1 MLIKMH
7 GDKKTKKLFE
17 KKEERCDVIKKI
29 EIEKIEIN
37 LLFKVVVVRRLSY
50 EKHTQ
55 KKNPSACLKKNIIII
70 IIMRAST
77 RAAPSAAGMDDVVDD
92 DDVDDDDVDVGGGG
106 GRGEDEGLRFR
117 RRTGKTTQNEKR
129 LESATQRG
137 RRKEEHKR
145 KKERRDSDQMRR
157 ERAIDGIPFLE
168 RSTKYVFYSLLV
180 LLLAL
185 VFPIAMRQ
193 LANKMVRLS
202 TPASTDKN
210 KRDFFGA
217 LKTSLKKWSAIDS
230 KSTDTKLLLGDMY
243 RADMNTDEAIETLR
257 EVTVKYDSALK
268 QQQEDEKS
276 SSSISSKEP
285 SLKAKSK
292 EASVRLALA
301 LLDKADVNAAKSPLG
316 FTHDKTPL
324 VEAKYNLKKAK
335 AIEEELN
342 RRKDDNAEEEEE
354 DHNKNI
360 KKIEIEIAL
369 SRVYQHERDFPA
381 AVAILNEA
389 LEKKPS
395 STEARWQLAVAH
407 QGAGDCQSALEQY
420 RVLIEDAK
428 VKHAHV
434 YLRASMCLL
443 HGRKKE
449 DNATKPLKMHS
460 ISGKGVKTKVDPSPE
475 EVMQAI
481 SYLEAAT
488 TIDSSLGHAW
498 MQLGL
503 AHVLRNAPREAIGP
517 LERAKKVLGENS
529 LTADFHLAAAYQQA
543 NRCKDAIPLFMNV
556 AQKSREQHERMM
568 HIDNIKDGRAQK
580 LESSIPAH
588 EAFLRAGGCKFL
600 MGEVD
605 GAIELYREALVSSDK
620 FAPALVNWG
629 IALEHKKEYDKAEE
643 KYILAVEKNP
653 NMAEAYARW
662 GTLNFGQART
672 LVQAFVHKQREEKN
686 KKKVWKDPEESKER
700 KELGLLIDA
709 AFSRLEKAAA
719 LDPTHSINQ
728 RLAFMRQQAKA
739 LIKEVE
745 GKNSQM
751 DEPWDLKEERENSQQ
766 QQQ

>member
-70 IIMRAST
+70 IIIIIIMRAST
-77 RAAPSAAGMDDVVDD
+77 RAAPSAAGMDDV
-92 DDVDDDDVDVGGGG
+92 DDVDVAVDGGGG
-106 GRGEDEGLRFR
+106 GRGEDEGIRFR

-342 RRKDDNAEEEEE
+342 RRKDDNAAAAEE

>member
-37 LLFKVVVVRRLSY
+37 LLFFKVVVVRRLY

-55 KKNPSACLKKNIIII
+55 KKNPSACLKKNIIIII

-77 RAAPSAAGMDDVVDD
+77 RAAPSAAGMDDVVDVA
-92 DDVDDDDVDVGGGG
+92 VDGGGG
-106 GRGEDEGLRFR
+106 GRGEDEGIRFR

-268 QQQEDEKS
+268 QQEDEKS

-568 HIDNIKDGRAQK
+568 HIDNIKDRRAQK

>member
-1 MLIKMH
+1 MH

-37 LLFKVVVVRRLSY
+37 LLFFKVVVVRRLY

-77 RAAPSAAGMDDVVDD
+77 RAAPSAAGMDDVVDVA
-92 DDVDDDDVDVGGGG
+92 VDGGGG
-106 GRGEDEGLRFR
+106 GRGKDEGIRFR

-342 RRKDDNAEEEEE
+342 RRKDDNAAAAEE

>member
-37 LLFKVVVVRRLSY
+37 LLFFKVVVVRRLY

-77 RAAPSAAGMDDVVDD
+77 RAAPSAAGMDDVVDVA
-92 DDVDDDDVDVGGGG
+92 VDGGGG
-106 GRGEDEGLRFR
+106 GRGEDEGIRFR

>member
-37 LLFKVVVVRRLSY
+37 LLFFKVVVVRRLY

-70 IIMRAST
+70 IIIIMRAST
-77 RAAPSAAGMDDVVDD
+77 RAAPSAAGMDDV
-92 DDVDDDDVDVGGGG
+92 DDVVDVAVDGGGG
-106 GRGEDEGLRFR
+106 GRGKDEGIRFR

-342 RRKDDNAEEEEE
+342 RRKDDNAAAAEE

>member
-37 LLFKVVVVRRLSY
+37 LLFFKVVVVRRLY

-77 RAAPSAAGMDDVVDD
+77 RAAPSAAGMDDDDVVDVA
-92 DDVDDDDVDVGGGG
+92 VDGGGG
-106 GRGEDEGLRFR
+106 GRGEDEGIRFR

>member
-70 IIMRAST
+70 IMRAST
-77 RAAPSAAGMDDVVDD
+77 RAAPSAAGMDDVVDVA
-92 DDVDDDDVDVGGGG
+92 VDGGGG
-106 GRGEDEGLRFR
+106 GRGEDEGIRFR

-268 QQQEDEKS
+268 QQEDEKS

-342 RRKDDNAEEEEE
+342 RRKDDNAAAAEE

-643 KYILAVEKNP
+643 KYILALEKNP